1 MGAMDDIL
9 GAGTMNDILGASTMD
24 DILGASTMDDI
35 LGTAMAAPQSA
46 AEAAQ
51 RQAFAKWTQGKA
63 MTPQE
68 TRLVNELW
76 NTDPAKASE
85 YWAAGEFLDTEVPGA
100 SSLDGGGL
108 DGTMEK
114 KAPDFSWKLK
124 GEVVELPGV
133 TSEHIKYVKRSPESK
148 RILRNSFNSSERK
161 QFLISIAQNA
171 DELKKSGFTD
181 KDIQKLM
188 VGFVP
193 NGWQVHHKFPLDDSG
208 TNAFDNLILIRTSPY
223 HKVITNYQNY
233 ITRGFAVGSEN
244 EIDWPVLPGW
254 IYPM

>member
-1 MGAMDDIL
+1 M
-9 GAGTMNDILGASTMD
+9 
-24 DILGASTMDDI
+24 
-35 LGTAMAAPQSA
+35 
-46 AEAAQ
+46 
-51 RQAFAKWTQGKA
+51 
-63 MTPQE
+63 
-68 TRLVNELW
+68 
-76 NTDPAKASE
+76 
-85 YWAAGEFLDTEVPGA
+85 
-100 SSLDGGGL
+100 
-108 DGTMEK
+108 
-114 KAPDFSWKLK
+114 
-124 GEVVELPGV
+124 
-133 TSEHIKYVKRSPESK
+133 
-148 RILRNSFNSSERK
+148 RNSFNSSERK

-193 NGWQVHHKFPLDDSG
+193 NGWQVHHKLPLDDSG

>member
-1 MGAMDDIL
+1 M
-9 GAGTMNDILGASTMD
+9 
-24 DILGASTMDDI
+24 
-35 LGTAMAAPQSA
+35 
-46 AEAAQ
+46 
-51 RQAFAKWTQGKA
+51 KWTQGEA
-63 MTPQE
+63 MTAQE
-68 TRLVNELW
+68 KALVDGLW
-76 NTDPAKASE
+76 NTDPHRASE
-85 YWAAGEFLDTEVPGA
+85 YWAAGEFLDTEVPT
-100 SSLDGGGL
+100 SSALDGGGL

-114 KAPDFSWKLK
+114 KAPAFSWKLK

-193 NGWQVHHKFPLDDSG
+193 NGWQVHHKLPLDDSG